1 MKRLALL
8 LLALCAAPAAA
19 QQAPAASPDPIV
31 GSVLP
36 YYATGKSYV
45 LRAAEQMPEGDYDFR
60 PTPEVRTFGQI
71 VGHIVFVHN
80 LACAAALGET
90 PNSEEIEKTRTTKA
104 ALLEALRA
112 SITLCDRAFAQGDAT
127 VMERTKLFGQDHTR
141 LSVLTLVGVHDFEH
155 YGNLVTYMRLKG
167 MVPPSSQPRGQGQ

>member
-8 LLALCAAPAAA
+8 LLALTAAPAAA
-19 QQAPAASPDPIV
+19 QQAPAAGANPMI

-36 YYATGKSYV
+36 WYTGGKTYV
-45 LRAAEQMPEGDYDFR
+45 VRAAEQMSDADYAFR

-71 VGHIVFVHN
+71 IGHITSLHN
-80 LACAAALGET
+80 LACATALGET
-90 PNSEEIEKTRTTKA
+90 PNPEDVEKTRTTKP

-112 SITLCDRAFAQGDAT
+112 SVTLCDRAFAQGDAA
-127 VMERTKLFGQDHTR
+127 MLQQTKLFGQDHTR
-141 LSVLTLVGVHDFEH
+141 LSVLTLVAIHDFEH

-167 MVPPSSQPRGQGQ
+167 MVPPSSQPQGQ